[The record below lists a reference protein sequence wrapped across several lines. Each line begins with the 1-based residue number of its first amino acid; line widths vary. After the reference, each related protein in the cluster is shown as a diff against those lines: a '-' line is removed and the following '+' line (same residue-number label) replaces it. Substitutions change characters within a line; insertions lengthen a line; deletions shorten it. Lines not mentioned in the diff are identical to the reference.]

1 MSTFKHRTKK
11 VHIKDNRI
19 TLDAR
24 HNNYIKDIKKNKKNL
39 PNLKEKYD
47 KFNLEFKNLNSIL
60 KKDMTNDEFNRYN
73 ELKNLISELKE
84 EIENIEDNKELK
96 EYFLNTGHI
105 LYKYYDNINK
115 ASKTYNDLNK
125 ISINNKENKKDNN
138 VKNKED
144 EIENDNNIN
153 SKCKNVIDFFNPTA
167 KKNKKTRKV
176 SKISDYVSSKKFTRA
191 NLLNSY
197 MKIIDKDY
205 LDKKQISIDH
215 GKCTKCN
222 KELILQQSEGC
233 MICETCGKIVYILID
248 SDKPSYK
255 DPPPEISYFAYKRI
269 NHFNEWL
276 AQFQAKESTDIPQE
290 VFDKIVIEIK
300 KERRDNMATLTNS
313 KIRQYLKKL
322 RLNKYYEHVPHII
335 NRLNGLP
342 PPVMSPKVEARLRLM
357 FKEIQEPFMKV
368 CPKNRKNF
376 LSYSYVLHKFV
387 ELLELD
393 QYKSC
398 FPLLKSREKLH
409 QQDKIWKDI
418 CKILKWEYIRSI

>member
-24 HNNYIKDIKKNKKNL
+24 HNNYIKNFKKDKKKL
-39 PNLKEKYD
+39 PQLKSDYD
-47 KFNLEFKNLNSIL
+47 NNVIEYDNLNKIL
-60 KKDMTNDEFNRYN
+60 KKDMSNDQFNRFF
-73 ELKNLISELKE
+73 ELKNLISDIKE
-84 EIENIEDNKELK
+84 EINDLENNREMNDYL
-96 EYFLNTGHI
+96 LNTGHI
-105 LYKYYDNINK
+105 LYKYYDTLKKSSNQVKRISPTNLENNDNDVKKVNDENKSIDINK
-115 ASKTYNDLNK
+115 
-125 ISINNKENKKDNN
+125 N
-138 VKNKED
+138 VL
-144 EIENDNNIN
+144 
-153 SKCKNVIDFFNPTA
+153 DFFNP
-167 KKNKKTRKV
+167 NKKKTKQV
-176 SKISDYVSSKKFTRA
+176 KISKISDYVSGKKFNRA

-197 MKIIDKDY
+197 MKITDDNFVNSNKTYMDY
-205 LDKKQISIDH
+205 
-215 GKCTKCN
+215 TKCSTCN
-222 KELILQQSEGC
+222 NELTLEQSDGC
-233 MICETCGKIVYILID
+233 MICEKCGNVTYILID

-290 VFDKIVIEIK
+290 VFDKIVIELK
-300 KERRDNMATLTNS
+300 KERRENMATLTNT

-342 PPVMSPKVEARLRLM
+342 PPIMSSQVEAKLRLM
-357 FKEIQEPFMKV
+357 FKEIQEPFIKV

-393 QYKSC
+393 QYKAC

-409 QQDKIWKDI
+409 QQDKIWKGI